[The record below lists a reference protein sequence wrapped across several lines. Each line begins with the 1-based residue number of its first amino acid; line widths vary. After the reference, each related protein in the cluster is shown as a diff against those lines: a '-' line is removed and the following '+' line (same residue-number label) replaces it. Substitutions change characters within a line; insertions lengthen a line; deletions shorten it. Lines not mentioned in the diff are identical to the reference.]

1 MAKESMKAK
10 ERKRAKLAAL
20 YEERR
25 ASLRKAQS
33 EGDWEAMYKLQKLP
47 KNSMGIRKH
56 NRCQITGRPHGV
68 YRKLKVSRIA
78 LRQLGLQGKIPGLV
92 KSSW

>member
-56 NRCQITGRPHGV
+56 NRCP
-68 YRKLKVSRIA
+68 VSYTH
-78 LRQLGLQGKIPGLV
+78 
-92 KSSW
+92 

>member
-25 ASLRKAQS
+25 AELRKAQS
-33 EGDWEAMYKLQKLP
+33 EGDQ
-47 KNSMGIRKH
+47 
-56 NRCQITGRPHGV
+56 V
-68 YRKLKVSRIA
+68 
-78 LRQLGLQGKIPGLV
+78 
-92 KSSW
+92 

>member
-33 EGDWEAMYKLQKLP
+33 GDWEAMYKLQKLP

-56 NRCQITGRPHGV
+56 NRCQITGRPRG
-68 YRKLKVSRIA
+68 YMRQFGISRVTFREMA
-78 LRQLGLQGKIPGLV
+78 VAGKIPGIT
-92 KSSW
+92 KASW

>member
-10 ERKRAKLAAL
+10 ERKRANLAAL

-56 NRCQITGRPHGV
+56 NRCQITGRPRG
-68 YRKLKVSRIA
+68 YMRQFGISRVMFREMA
-78 LRQLGLQGKIPGLV
+78 NFGLIPGV
-92 KSSW
+92 KKASW

>member
-33 EGDWEAMYKLQKLP
+33 EGDWEAMQKLQKLP

-56 NRCQITGRPHGV
+56 NRCQITGRPRG
-68 YRKLKVSRIA
+68 YMRQFGISRVTFREMA
-78 LRQLGLQGKIPGLV
+78 VAGKIPGIT
-92 KSSW
+92 KASW